1 VPPIIATAV
10 TPKIDKV
17 MAGKKDSDNGKK
29 NLGRNDIGPMK
40 TDAIISL
47 DHGSGGLASQNLI
60 GNLFLK
66 YLTSPQL
73 RDLEDCA
80 MLGEFAGRIALST
93 DSYVVDPLFFPGG
106 DIGELAVH
114 GTINDLAMRGARP
127 IALSLA
133 LIIEE
138 GFSLK
143 DLERIIASVGRCSE
157 RAGVAVVTGDTKV
170 VPRGKADGIFIN
182 TTGIGIASHRH
193 DISGKKARPGDAVL
207 LSGTLADH
215 GITIM
220 SRQAGI
226 DIVGDIRSD
235 TQPLHRLVAC
245 LLEEDAGGV
254 HVLRD
259 PTRGG
264 LATTLCEIAKASAVD
279 IVIDEEQLPILPAV
293 NTACEMIGLDPLYL
307 ANEGKCIIICE
318 QECSDALLQLMR
330 RMPEGRDAALIGRVD
345 RGDTGRVS
353 LTTRIGGSRLLEPL
367 TGQPLPRIC

>member
-1 VPPIIATAV
+1 
-10 TPKIDKV
+10 
-17 MAGKKDSDNGKK
+17 
-29 NLGRNDIGPMK
+29 MK
-40 TDAIISL
+40 TDSIISL

-60 GNLFLK
+60 SGLFLK
-66 YLTSPQL
+66 HLTSPQL

-80 MLGEFAGRIALST
+80 VLGEYAGRIALST

-138 GFSLK
+138 GFPVT
-143 DLERIIASVGRCSE
+143 DLERIIASVARCSE
-157 RAGVAVVTGDTKV
+157 AAGVAIVTGDTKV
-170 VPRGKADGIFIN
+170 VPRGKADGLFIN
-182 TTGIGIASHRH
+182 TTGVGIASHRH
-193 DISGKKARPGDAVL
+193 DISGKNGLPGDAII

-220 SRQAGI
+220 SSQAGI
-226 DIVGDIRSD
+226 AIGGDIASD
-235 TQPLHRLVAC
+235 TQPLHRLVGT
-245 LLEEDAGGV
+245 LLEEDAGQV

-264 LATTLCEIAKASAVD
+264 LATSLCEIARASGVE
-279 IVIDEEQLPILPAV
+279 ITIEEERLPIRPAV
-293 NTACEMIGLDPLYL
+293 STACEMIGLDPLYL
-307 ANEGKCIIICE
+307 ANEGKCIVLCDQDGAEDI
-318 QECSDALLQLMR
+318 LQRMR
-330 RMPEGRDAALIGRVD
+330 RLPEGRDAALIGWV
-345 RGDTGRVS
+345 GEGTTGRVS
-353 LTTRIGGSRLLEPL
+353 LTTRIGGTRLLEPL